1 MKLPE
6 HNQYRVSVVIPTYN
20 SASYIGRAIRSV
32 QGQTYPAH
40 EIIVV
45 DDGSTDETESV
56 LSEFG
61 SAVKYIRQS
70 NAGVSAARN
79 AGIRAA
85 QGDWIAFLDADD
97 EWLPHK
103 LQRQVELLQRHPDL
117 SWVYSN
123 FYHCDCAD
131 TPRRIAHVREVTRK
145 LPENMEYFDSYLF
158 SYLSGIYMW
167 TGTVLVQ
174 RQPLLKAGLFKVGM
188 LRGQDND
195 MWYRLAF
202 RWPRVGYIREPL
214 AVYHVCVPV
223 SGTKVHNQSTHICR
237 LVERNLKISAQHGRY
252 KEFLPVAS
260 MTLEI
265 WMREILVENRMG
277 EIRYLLVR
285 FGYLLPIRFRS
296 EMWVRCT
303 FGYLGNR
310 LVDLVWFFTKQH
322 QKKKTAWQMQ

>member
-1 MKLPE
+1 MKLPDYK
-6 HNQYRVSVVIPTYN
+6 QFRISVVIPAYN
-20 SASYIGRAIRSV
+20 AAASIDRAIRSV
-32 QGQTYPAH
+32 QHQSYPAC

-45 DDGSTDETESV
+45 DDGSTDETELVVSQLGDV
-56 LSEFG
+56 
-61 SAVKYIRQS
+61 VTYIHQD

-79 AGIRAA
+79 QGIRAA
-85 QGDWIAFLDADD
+85 SGDWIAFLDADD

-117 SWVYSN
+117 RWIYAN

-131 TPRRIAHVREVTRK
+131 TPRRIAHVREVTQNI
-145 LPENMEYFDSYLF
+145 PVDAEYFDSYLF

-174 RQPLLKAGLFKVGM
+174 RQVLLKAGLFKVGM

-202 RWPRVGYIREPL
+202 RWPRVGYICEPL
-214 AVYHVCVPV
+214 AMYHVCVPV

-237 LVERNLKISAQHGRY
+237 LVERNLKLSARHGRY
-252 KEFLPVAS
+252 QEFLPVAS

-265 WMREILVENRMG
+265 WMREILPSNRRG
-277 EIRYLLVR
+277 EIRSLLGR
-285 FGYLLPIRFRS
+285 FGSLLPIRFRS

-303 FGYLGNR
+303 FGAAGDK
-310 LVDLVWFFTKQH
+310 LVEYVRYFT
-322 QKKKTAWQMQ
+322 QKRRGKK